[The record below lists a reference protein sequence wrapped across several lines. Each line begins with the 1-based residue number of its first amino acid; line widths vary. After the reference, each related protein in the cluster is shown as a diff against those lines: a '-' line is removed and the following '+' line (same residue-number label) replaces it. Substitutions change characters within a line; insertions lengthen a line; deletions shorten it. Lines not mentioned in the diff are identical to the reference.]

1 MDRFRRRVAVRIR
14 EWRLVE
20 HDGRRLVTRGLGHNE
35 RLDVEATE
43 ESLLAIPGSVGL
55 DVTLIP
61 GEAKGR
67 CGKLDHEEV
76 EFRICRQPTDLHIH
90 LLDGPEWRD
99 RDRGRRAWQARS
111 CPG

>member
-1 MDRFRRRVAVRIR
+1 MDRLGRRAVVRIR
-14 EWRLVE
+14 ELPLVE
-20 HDGRRLVTRGLGHNE
+20 HYRRWLVPWGLRHNE
-35 RLDVEATE
+35 RLDVEATD
-43 ESLLAIPGSVGL
+43 ESLLAIPVHVGL

-99 RDRGRRAWQARS
+99 RDRGRRAR
-111 CPG
+111 